1 MPDILLA
8 CANAERIPLADDS
21 VHVVVTSPPYWQ
33 QRDYDL
39 DDAGIGLDLSRKY
52 LVSEAQVRLGL
63 DKLRAYVEGRGKD
76 GSGGLDGLP
85 MFENRG

>member
-1 MPDILLA
+1 MGTYT
-8 CANAERIPLADDS
+8 
-21 VHVVVTSPPYWQ
+21 V
-33 QRDYDL
+33 
-39 DDAGIGLDLSRKY
+39 IGLDLSRKY

-63 DKLRAYVEGRGKD
+63 DKLRAYVEGRGVD

>member
-1 MPDILLA
+1 MPNYHLA
-8 CANAERIPLADDS
+8 GSKEEKLGTYT
-21 VHVVVTSPPYWQ
+21 V
-33 QRDYDL
+33 
-39 DDAGIGLDLSRKY
+39 IGLDLSRKY

-63 DKLRAYVEGRGKD
+63 DKLRAYVEGRGVD